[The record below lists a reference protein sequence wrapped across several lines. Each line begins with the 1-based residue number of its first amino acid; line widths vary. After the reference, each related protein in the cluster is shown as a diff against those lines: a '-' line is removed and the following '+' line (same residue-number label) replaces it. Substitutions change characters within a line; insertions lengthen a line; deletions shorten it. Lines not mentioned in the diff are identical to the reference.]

1 MEDMATKSNFFQSL
15 IESLFGGGDAEAI
28 KKRQLKVIAKDLAR
42 TKNKFYKYSN
52 NTADPSLA
60 KFFYDIYKVIS
71 PAQAMLQTATP
82 NALKNMI
89 LNSAMTEETSALLS
103 GLSEQSLTQMA
114 KTMPLKDVQTKVKND
129 LDQFLRSFD
138 GATVKKI
145 DMLYTR
151 LMMFDTFC
159 KFDFYFFLKKFDKT
173 YKERDFDRPPHFQP
187 VQGPYIS
194 EDLKN
199 FIAAAWVLPFDNNW
213 DLLFQTFKQMKGTE
227 PVSPNNW
234 RRVLAKLRPLRD
246 KRIFESII
254 QLITENPM
262 YSEKIRP
269 EEYRIMDEY
278 LQTVKRQVLDT
289 LSTLK
294 EEQTFGK
301 IDTYL
306 KAVFGSEDVKEL
318 NFYNDENNEAFT
330 RKGFKG
336 YLYCDPLRYLR
347 QFMVEFTKKDL
358 NTLSDIL
365 LVRGKWAE
373 QQQCAPMSN
382 SFHNLL
388 QILGKIDE
396 FDEKMSESGE
406 YGLKLK
412 NYLPRCDRERDAHSI
427 ISTILG
433 DANDEAAELILE
445 ASKNFVVYARNLK
458 LVIEDF
464 AKVPRSVLIINWK
477 DLDKFSEGHL
487 KQMGVEAYKKIF
499 NFVNL
504 MQNFQIS
511 VNEKTSR
518 R

>member
-1 MEDMATKSNFFQSL
+1 M
-15 IESLFGGGDAEAI
+15 
-28 KKRQLKVIAKDLAR
+28 
-42 TKNKFYKYSN
+42 
-52 NTADPSLA
+52 
-60 KFFYDIYKVIS
+60 
-71 PAQAMLQTATP
+71 
-82 NALKNMI
+82 
-89 LNSAMTEETSALLS
+89 
-103 GLSEQSLTQMA
+103 
-114 KTMPLKDVQTKVKND
+114 
-129 LDQFLRSFD
+129 
-138 GATVKKI
+138 
-145 DMLYTR
+145 
-151 LMMFDTFC
+151 
-159 KFDFYFFLKKFDKT
+159 
-173 YKERDFDRPPHFQP
+173 
-187 VQGPYIS
+187 
-194 EDLKN
+194 
-199 FIAAAWVLPFDNNW
+199 LPFDNNW

-254 QLITENPM
+254 QLITENPL

-278 LQTVKRQVLDT
+278 LQTVKKQVLDT

-382 SFHNLL
+382 SLHNLL